1 MTGIPASA
9 ARTDI
14 ASSRPQ
20 PRVYSIRAG
29 APFLETL
36 ADHLLDGSLVPA
48 SAGQSFGLA
57 EATVYVPTRR
67 AAGALAAI
75 LAERLSCAGFLP
87 RILPLGSLDEA
98 GLDGL
103 LEAAG
108 ALDRDCPDLPLA
120 IGDVERRV
128 ILARLILHWS
138 RTIRHALV
146 SIDPAGHAHKDPTES
161 LVVAGNPVDAFRLSG
176 DLAGMIDEMI
186 IEGVAWDKV
195 QTLCLPQFDDYWRI
209 TLDFLKIAIDAW
221 PQVLGERGLIDRATR
236 QMLSIDH
243 EIAKL
248 EGRRLT
254 GPVIAAGST
263 GTNRATARLLAA
275 IAHSPQGAVV
285 LPGLDLALDRRAWAM
300 VGEASNSTEAS
311 ASHPQAAL
319 RRLLPILR
327 TDRATVVEIGAVPAA
342 VGLRI
347 GFLNEALRP
356 AAATGH
362 WPDFVKMSG
371 QAALTLGLADVAL
384 IEAADEREE
393 ALALAIALRE
403 ALERPGE
410 TVALVTPDRSLAERV
425 RAELQR
431 WNVDVD
437 DSGGRPLGRSQAGAL
452 ARLCLAAAVAPV
464 GKTALS
470 GLLAHSFVRL
480 GFPVPAQGQLREAFE
495 IGLLRTTIPVDLGS
509 EPGALVAA
517 AAAAARGRDAHPAQ
531 RRIGAAVWSRLP
543 AYIASLQQ
551 ALTPLAALTRGA
563 SLADWL
569 SAHRQ
574 AIERLTQTETGELAL
589 AGPGA
594 NELLDLFVALAE
606 ASDPDLVLDG
616 ASYVALFD
624 SVAGDILVHPP
635 VPFRPRLVILG
646 LLEARL
652 LAFDLVLLGGLD
664 ETIWPP
670 NVTSDAFLNRSMRAE
685 LGLSAPERR
694 IGQTAHDFVALM
706 GTRRAILS
714 RALKRAGTPSVA
726 SRFLQRMAALAGET
740 LWAAMRQRGENYLA
754 YARAIDRPQRLKRIG
769 RPRPRPPLDLR
780 PRALSVTRIETL
792 RRDPYAIYAESI
804 LRVKPLAAIGAE
816 PGPREIGILLHA
828 LVAGFARAHPSGPVP
843 DDAHDGLRRAARAA
857 FAELLRRPAFRVL
870 RWPRIERALAHFL
883 AWEQARRDRIEA
895 IACEMHGTLPIALT
909 NGATFLLTA
918 TADRLE
924 RRADGSVAIIDFKSG
939 ATPTQEQIAAG
950 FATQVTLEAAML
962 QRGAFAGFSATA
974 EAIEGVYVNLLK
986 DAKER
991 KIGSITDPFTG
1002 LAAAHFEGLVTLLD
1016 SFEDFDNAYIARP
1029 YPQFAGRFQ
1038 PYDHLARVKEWSLSG
1053 GVVDG
1058 EA

>member
-1 MTGIPASA
+1 VTRFPAIAAIP
-9 ARTDI
+9 DI
-14 ASSRPQ
+14 ASPKRH

-48 SAGQSFGLA
+48 SAGHGLA
-57 EATVYVPTRR
+57 ETTVYVPTRR
-67 AAGALAAI
+67 AAGALAAN
-75 LAERLSCAGFLP
+75 LAERLSGAGFLP
-87 RILPLGSLDEA
+87 RILPLGGLDEA

-108 ALDRDCPDLPLA
+108 PVDRDRPDLPFA
-120 IGDVERRV
+120 IGDIERRL

-138 RTIRHALV
+138 QSIRHALV
-146 SIDPAGHAHKDPTES
+146 SIDPAGLVRKDPSEP

-221 PQVLGERGLIDRATR
+221 PKLLGERGLVDRATR

-243 EIAKL
+243 EIERL
-248 EGRRLT
+248 EVRRLS

-285 LPGLDLALDRRAWAM
+285 LPGLDLALDQRAWVM
-300 VGEASNSTEAS
+300 VGAASDATEAS

-327 TDRATVVEIGAVPAA
+327 TDRAAVVELGVVPVAVAP
-342 VGLRI
+342 RI
-347 GFLNEALRP
+347 GYLNEALRP

-362 WPDFVKMSG
+362 WPHYVAMTG
-371 QAALTLGLADVAL
+371 QPALTQGLADVAL

-431 WNVDVD
+431 WNVAVD
-437 DSGGRPLGRSQAGAL
+437 DSGGLPLGRSQAGAL
-452 ARLCLAAAVAPV
+452 ARLTLAAAAAPA
-464 GKTALS
+464 GKTGLS

-480 GFPVPAQGQLREAFE
+480 GFSALEQGPLREAFE
-495 IGLLRTTIPVDLGS
+495 IGLLRTTIPVDLAS

-517 AAAAARGRDAHPAQ
+517 AAQAARGRDAHPAQ
-531 RRIGAAVWSRLP
+531 RRIRPAIWSRLP

-551 ALTPLAALTRGA
+551 ALAPLAALTRGA

-569 SAHRQ
+569 FAHRQ
-574 AIERLTQTETGELAL
+574 AVERLTQTETGDLAL
-589 AGPGA
+589 AGPGSS
-594 NELLDLFVALAE
+594 ELFDLFAALTE
-606 ASDPDLVLDG
+606 ASDPDLVVDG
-616 ASYVALFD
+616 ASYAALFD
-624 SVAGDILVHPP
+624 SAVSEILVHPP
-635 VPFRPRLVILG
+635 VPFRPRLAILG

-652 LAFDLVLLGGLD
+652 LTFDQVLLGGLD

-670 NVTSDAFLNRSMRAE
+670 NVTSDAFLNRTMRAE
-685 LGLSAPERR
+685 LGLSSPERR

-706 GTRRAILS
+706 GSRRAILS

-740 LWAAMRQRGENYLA
+740 HWAAMRQRGEIYLA
-754 YARAIDRPQRLKRIG
+754 YARAIDRPQSLKRIG

-804 LRVKPLAAIGAE
+804 LGVKPLEAIGAE
-816 PGPREIGILLHA
+816 PGAREIGILLHA

-843 DDAHDGLRRAARAA
+843 GDALDVLGSAAREV
-857 FAELLRRPAFRVL
+857 FAELLRRPAFRAL
-870 RWPRIERALAHFL
+870 RWPRIERALASFL
-883 AWEQARRDRIEA
+883 AWERARRDRIEA
-895 IACEMHGTLPIALT
+895 IACEMRGTLPIALS
-909 NGATFLLTA
+909 NGASFLLTA

-924 RRADGSVAIIDFKSG
+924 RRVDGSIAVVDFKSG
-939 ATPTQEQIAAG
+939 TTPTQEQIAAG

-962 QRGAFAGFSATA
+962 QRGAFASFPAAVGT
-974 EAIEGVYVNLLK
+974 IEGAYVNLMK

-991 KIGSITDPFTG
+991 KIGSRTDPFTA
-1002 LAAAHFEGLVTLLD
+1002 LAEAHFEGLVILLE
-1016 SFEDFDNAYIARP
+1016 SFEDPDTAYVARP
-1029 YPQFAGRFQ
+1029 YPQFASQFQ

-1053 GVVDG
+1053 GVADS